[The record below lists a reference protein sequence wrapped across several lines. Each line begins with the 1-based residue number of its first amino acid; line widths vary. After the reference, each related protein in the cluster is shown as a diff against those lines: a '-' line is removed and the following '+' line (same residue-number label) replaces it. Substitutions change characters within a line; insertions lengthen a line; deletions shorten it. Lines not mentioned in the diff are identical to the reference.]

1 MTLRTLLVGPEVLP
15 FSFSQGTMTSGQ
27 PITVQCIVV
36 DGDLPMTLRWMFH
49 GRELSSQMGVTTF
62 RLNPRVSLLSIDA
75 VAAAHAGDYTC
86 TAENAAGIDSQS
98 ATLLVQ
104 GQLLTDYQTTKKKLS
119 CALFFQP
126 FPSFLRSA
134 KLVIKH
140 LKWQSCK
147 KPFHSFNWKWN
158 QVYVPPSL
166 INLGLISNCISSL
179 RLNRMKTKS
188 FTSKIYQLEINFC
201 TCIDNTSLKES
212 LQIGSASESGA
223 VQLRRRNNNIGTS
236 YHGTVY
242 SYWWRFAHDFALD
255 VPRSRTFI
263 ANGSNDVQTQPS
275 HVFVVHRHRGRC
287 PRWWLHVHSWE
298 CCWYRQP
305 ICNTFSPGSAL
316 HRR

>member
-1 MTLRTLLVGPEVLP
+1 MYCCRRRFAHDIALDVPRSRTFLANGSHYIQAE
-15 FSFSQGTMTSGQ
+15 S
-27 PITVQCIVV
+27 
-36 DGDLPMTLRWMFH
+36 
-49 GRELSSQMGVTTF
+49 
-62 RLNPRVSLLSIDA
+62 PRVFAVHRRRGRCPRRRLYLHSRECCRHRQSICHTFSSGSALNWLSN
-75 VAAAHAGDYTC
+75 H
-86 TAENAAGIDSQS
+86 
-98 ATLLVQ
+98 
-104 GQLLTDYQTTKKKLS
+104 KKKLS